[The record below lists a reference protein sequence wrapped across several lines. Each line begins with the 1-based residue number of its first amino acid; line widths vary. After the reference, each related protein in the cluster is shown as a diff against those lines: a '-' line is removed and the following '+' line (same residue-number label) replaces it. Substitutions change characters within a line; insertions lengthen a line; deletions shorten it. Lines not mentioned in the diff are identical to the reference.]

1 MALNLRSTLEILKRA
16 GLDPDDTIQPSTA
29 ARRTAVREQE
39 GREETSD
46 TADHDRNRNREQL
59 PEFDEY

>member
-1 MALNLRSTLEILKRA
+1 MDETMSVRREDRDAVFQRVWKR
-16 GLDPDDTIQPSTA
+16 
-29 ARRTAVREQE
+29 VME